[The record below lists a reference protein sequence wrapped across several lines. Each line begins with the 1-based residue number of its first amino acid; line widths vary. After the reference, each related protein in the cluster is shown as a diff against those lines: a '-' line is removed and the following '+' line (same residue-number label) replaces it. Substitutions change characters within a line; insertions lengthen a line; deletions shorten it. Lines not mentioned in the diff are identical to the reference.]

1 MYTYMY
7 MYMNIYIYI
16 YIYICTCTQ
25 EYIICTCTLYVMN
38 SDFLD
43 EVIFDQVPTHCSA
56 ILYRKPMTLL
66 I

>member
-1 MYTYMY
+1 
-7 MYMNIYIYI
+7 
-16 YIYICTCTQ
+16 
-25 EYIICTCTLYVMN
+25 MN

-43 EVIFDQVPTHCSA
+43 EVIFDQIPMLYTHCSA